1 LGLRLRWHDRDLTI
15 GGRNVTFEQVP
26 SGPAGELLARVQT
39 VAAGTPYRVR
49 ATRTGFD
56 VLGDAGA
63 LVCRVQIV
71 DEQARSFAVTDGG
84 AGRDG
89 ARPILATAAGQL
101 GWTER
106 RGTGERLS
114 LVVALAG
121 GGVLLLMVALV
132 VVMLVRLL

>member
-1 LGLRLRWHDRDLTI
+1 M
-15 GGRNVTFEQVP
+15 TFEQVP
-26 SGPAGELLARVQT
+26 TGPAGELLARVQA
-39 VAAGTPYRVR
+39 VASGTPYRVR

-56 VLGDAGA
+56 VLGDTGSLAF
-63 LVCRVQIV
+63 RVQIL
-71 DEQARSFAVTDGG
+71 DEQARSFAVSDDG
-84 AGRDG
+84 AGCDG
-89 ARPILATAAGQL
+89 ARPILTTAAGQL

-132 VVMLVRLL
+132 VVMLIRLL